1 MTCRTW
7 MEIRGINMINK
18 LPDTI
23 NAFTTS
29 SKKTIQSLIREMKVD
44 KTSLNSLIANLSSYK
59 ANSDYAAVRVP
70 QLSVLDRQIFVELFR
85 DSSLK
90 INQFFT
96 ACNSVG
102 LALNSVIDIFSSE
115 ISKVEND
122 LLNLQLFIDN
132 YDFFSGKD
140 DLYNAN
146 YVEKFD
152 DFSNDYR
159 SEGFDFKIP
168 DRDSAPFPLG
178 GNGYI
183 DKVSGV
189 FKIGKNQ
196 IAKNIIN
203 NIALCQT
210 HSNYKNYITNTES
223 VLGLF
228 TETLEDSWSVT
239 IKSPVILT
247 SEISDYSRYI
257 QYDTSLIKGA
267 KTVLDIDFIS
277 PVNIDTIKVMPN
289 LANGFQILQV
299 VLFTE
304 NESGTFSQSSAQDN
318 ATQYDSSLGKK
329 YTCALNGPILLNN
342 ISEITFPKC
351 LVKKV
356 IFILNQSTYTRNK
369 IKPVNSEI
377 NSQIMS
383 NFINNRLYES
393 RNRFSV
399 MQDLVYHLFN
409 RRNSIRRISSNQK
422 NDFDHYSNKFP
433 TDLSSYAKFIERE
446 IFSANN
452 FDLEDNR
459 SLFSSNMIFDLAK
472 TMLAGL
478 DKSNSLIDITSYI
491 EQKNNSN
498 VNQSLS
504 RPGFMPIKDT
514 NNSLDVRY
522 QYFSHAQ
529 NYGNITSAI
538 NTLLKDDIS
547 DSYEYNF
554 SLKSI
559 DFIETLNHSSSGND
573 QNTLDKACFVSKK
586 MPIDGQILS
595 LKAKVNLLDE
605 ESNLSINNILDLGK
619 PFSYEL
625 SISNKSNPINE
636 SNWTAVAFNN
646 SNQIDSEVVFFD
658 LTDFSYTPRFKVQ
671 ASSAIL
677 YKDGRALHSSLYSF
691 NYVTNTLYLTNSNSY
706 SPSGVYVM
714 RYNLDVLST
723 NPYELDFVARNIYSD
738 STKKYY
744 TSTSE
749 GENFIKTNSNNS
761 VKLSY
766 NPYVNISYLDSA
778 IYNKFNGTI
787 FSQNTMGYSP
797 VKIRLNDASFAINLT
812 NYTNKNESASF
823 FSSSGTYFIQSGK
836 NIIFNKNIT
845 QPFTVYYD
853 YTPNDLRFRLIIRKN
868 LNNITLPAKAD
879 AVIIK
884 MKTATNDPYFAQL
897 SKSTNTSQ

>member
-1 MTCRTW
+1 MICRTW
-7 MEIRGINMINK
+7 TEIRGINMINK

-23 NAFTTS
+23 NAFTSS

-44 KTSLNSLIANLSSYK
+44 KTSLNSLIANLSNYK
-59 ANSDYAAVRVP
+59 ANADYAAVRVP
-70 QLSVLDRQIFVELFR
+70 QLSILDRQIFVELFR

-102 LALNSVIDIFSSE
+102 LALNSMVDIFSSE

-122 LLNLQLFIDN
+122 LTNLQLFIDN

-146 YVEKFD
+146 YIEKFD

-159 SEGFDFKIP
+159 SEGFDFRVP
-168 DRDSAPFPLG
+168 DRDGVKFPLG
-178 GNGYI
+178 GNGYV

-196 IAKNIIN
+196 ITKNIIN
-203 NIALCQT
+203 NIASCNI

-228 TETLEDSWSVT
+228 TETLQDSWSIT
-239 IKSPVILT
+239 IKSPAVLT

-257 QYDTSLIKGA
+257 EYDTSLIKGA
-267 KTVLDIDFIS
+267 KTVLDMDFIS
-277 PVNIDTIKVMPN
+277 PVNIDTIKFLPN
-289 LANGFQILQV
+289 LANGLQVLQV
-299 VLFTE
+299 VLFTG
-304 NESGTFSQSSAQDN
+304 NTTSSQGSVQNN
-318 ATQYDSSLGKK
+318 ATQYDSSLGKN
-329 YTCALNGPILLNN
+329 YTCALNGPILLND
-342 ISEITFPKC
+342 ISEVTFPKC

-356 IFILNQSTYTRNK
+356 IFIFNQSTYTRNK

-377 NSQIMS
+377 NSKIMS
-383 NFINNRLYES
+383 NFINNRLSES

-399 MQDLVYHLFN
+399 MQDLVYHFFN
-409 RRNSIRRISSNQK
+409 RRNSIQGISSSQK

-433 TDLSSYAKFIERE
+433 TDLNSYVKFIERE

-452 FDLEDNR
+452 FDLEDNK

-478 DKSNSLIDITSYI
+478 DKTNSLIDITSYI

-514 NNSLDVRY
+514 NDSLNVKY
-522 QYFSHAQ
+522 QYSSYAQ
-529 NYGNITSAI
+529 GYGGITNAI

-554 SLKSI
+554 SIKSI

-573 QNTLDKACFVSKK
+573 QNTTNKACFVSKRI
-586 MPIDGQILS
+586 PIDGQILS
-595 LKAKVNLLDE
+595 LKAKVDLLNE

-619 PFSYEL
+619 PFSYEM
-625 SISNKSNPINE
+625 SISNENNPINE
-636 SNWTAVAFNN
+636 SDWTAIAFNN
-646 SNQIDSEVVFFD
+646 SNQIDSEIVFFD
-658 LTDFSYTPRFKVQ
+658 LTDFSYSPRFK
-671 ASSAIL
+671 AKSSSVIL
-677 YKDGRALHSSLYSF
+677 YKDGRALNSSLYSF
-691 NYVTNTLYLTNSNSY
+691 NYVTNKLYLTNANSY
-706 SPSGVYVM
+706 SASGMYVI
-714 RYNLDVLST
+714 RYDLDTLST
-723 NPYELDFVARNIYSD
+723 NPYELDFVAMNIYSD
-738 STKKYY
+738 STKRYY
-744 TSTSE
+744 TSTAE

-766 NPYVNISYLDSA
+766 NPYVNINYVNTA

-787 FSQNTMGYSP
+787 FSQDTMGYSP
-797 VKIRLNDASFAINLT
+797 VKIRLNDGSFAINLT
-812 NYTNKNESASF
+812 NYTNTNEFASF
-823 FSSSGTYFIQSGK
+823 FSVSNIYFIQSGK
-836 NIIFNKNIT
+836 NIIFNRNIT

-853 YTPNDLRFRLIIRKN
+853 YTPNDLRFRLIMRKN
-868 LNNITLPAKAD
+868 LNNIISPAKAD

-884 MKTATNDPYFAQL
+884 IKTVTNDQYSAQL
-897 SKSTNTSQ
+897 NKSTNTSQ